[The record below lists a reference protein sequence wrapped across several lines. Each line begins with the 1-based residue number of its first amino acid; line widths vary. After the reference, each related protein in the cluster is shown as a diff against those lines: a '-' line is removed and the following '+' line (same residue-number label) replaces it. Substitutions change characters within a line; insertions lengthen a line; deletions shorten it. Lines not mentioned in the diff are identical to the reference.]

1 MPLRPRD
8 TVYVISRLQSEI
20 SKIPGSD
27 SWDARKLKDTGVAL
41 VGLVDRCEILKKPW
55 PMYGLPRKPKDTR
68 VALVGLVEK
77 QQWDPFKA
85 ADWCFTL
92 IVVKVEI
99 SRPQTGLYPPKHWNP
114 INGSATIDGIPQ
126 LLRDAP
132 VFGR

>member
-1 MPLRPRD
+1 MVLWAAHSSPVFFIQNNTAPLRPRD

-77 QQWDPFKA
+77 QPWDRALRRHLTVFFK
-85 ADWCFTL
+85 
-92 IVVKVEI
+92 
-99 SRPQTGLYPPKHWNP
+99 YY
-114 INGSATIDGIPQ
+114 
-126 LLRDAP
+126 
-132 VFGR
+132 